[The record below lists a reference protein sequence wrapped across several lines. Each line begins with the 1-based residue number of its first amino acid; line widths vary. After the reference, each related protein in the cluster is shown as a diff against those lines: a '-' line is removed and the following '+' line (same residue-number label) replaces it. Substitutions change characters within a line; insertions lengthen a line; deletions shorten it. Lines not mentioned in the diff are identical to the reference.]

1 MWVITITCL
10 SGKASTVFMRQRDSI
25 WISTSVVF
33 ELNLMQCHTEPSGSH
48 YRLRSDVTGN
58 RAVWHFDLSSIEIYR
73 VSNVTHH
80 NMTIESSVLQ
90 RWRCEC
96 QTPSFRPWFCRGKK
110 DGASIKKKKRKERIR
125 YMVVVQTTYSSL
137 DPFEQTVVLMPALW
151 VDN

>member
-10 SGKASTVFMRQRDSI
+10 AGKASTVLMRQRDSK
-25 WISTSVVF
+25 WISRSVVS
-33 ELNLMQCHTEPSGSH
+33 NWSWCSHTEPSGSH

-80 NMTIESSVLQ
+80 NMTIESPILQ
-90 RWRCEC
+90 CWRCEC
-96 QTPSFRPWFCRGKK
+96 QTHRLSARDSVEGRKTEPRS
-110 DGASIKKKKRKERIR
+110 KKKEERIR
-125 YMVVVQTTYSSL
+125 YMVVVQTTYSSH
-137 DPFEQTVVLMPALW
+137 DSFEQTVVLMPAVW